1 MKSRLVLSS
10 LPLVLLLGAA
20 EAWGADVDVGAL
32 FDQAE
37 ASDRVGVARKTR
49 LVDGRPAR
57 LGEIVVTTIR
67 GEGKETQ
74 SPPAEAGDV
83 VIRNRCPETG
93 NEEYLVTAAKLPDRY
108 EGPLGDADAAGWQ
121 PYRPKGI
128 EMRYFIL
135 SEEAG
140 TITFIAPWGEPMV
153 ARPGD
158 AIVRNPTDPA
168 DTYRVAGASFDCT
181 YEVLS
186 PAGERSDD

>member
-1 MKSRLVLSS
+1 MNSRLFLAS
-10 LPLVLLLGAA
+10 LGLLLLLGAA
-20 EAWGADVDVGAL
+20 EATGADVDVGTL

-37 ASDRVGVARKTR
+37 ANGEVGVARKTR

-57 LGEIVVTTIR
+57 PGEIVVTTIR

-108 EGPLGDADAAGWQ
+108 EGPLGDAEADGWQ

-135 SEEAG
+135 PDEAG
-140 TITFIAPWGEPMV
+140 TITFTAPWGEPMI

-158 AIVRNPTDPA
+158 AIVRNPADPS

-186 PAGERSDD
+186 PASSE

>member
-1 MKSRLVLSS
+1 MTSRLVIFGLGV
-10 LPLVLLLGAA
+10 VLLLGFS
-20 EAWGADVDVGAL
+20 EATGTEVDVAAL

-37 ASDRVGVARKTR
+37 ANGEVGVARKTR

-57 LGEIVVTTIR
+57 PGEIVVTTIR

-93 NEEYLVTAAKLPDRY
+93 NEAYLVTAAKLPDRY

-135 SEEAG
+135 PEEAG
-140 TITFIAPWGEPMV
+140 AITFTAPWGEPMV

-158 AIVRNPTDPA
+158 AIVRNPADPD
-168 DTYRVAGASFDCT
+168 DTYRVARSSFACT
-181 YEVLS
+181 YEIIEPVD
-186 PAGERSDD
+186 G